1 MKKVSFFTLI
11 CVAGIGLGGCTTGAD
26 PHISMAPPTYV
37 EELPSRVQGNGVGN
51 PGSLFGRGDN
61 PLFSDRKAMNVND
74 IVTVIIRENA
84 NQSSQADR
92 STSKDSLTSLQGGAF
107 TTPEGSPLKGPL
119 NDINKI
125 AGIGFSAGSGS
136 SYSGGG
142 STSRTEAFTTTIS
155 ARIIKVL
162 SNGNYFIEGS
172 KEILLNNEKQIMQIS
187 GVIRPYDIS
196 QYNEIESRHI
206 SDAKI
211 LYKTEGDLQRATDK
225 PWGTRV
231 LETIWPF

>member
-1 MKKVSFFTLI
+1 MKRSYFFVLF
-11 CVAGIGLGGCTTGAD
+11 CLVGFGFSGCGTGAN
-26 PHISMAPPTYV
+26 PHISMEPPVYV
-37 EELPSRVQGNGVGN
+37 EEMPSRVQGGGVGN
-51 PGSLFGRGDN
+51 LGSLFGKGDN

-74 IVTVIIRENA
+74 IVTVIISENA
-84 NQSSQADR
+84 NQSSQSNR
-92 STSKDSLTSLQGGAF
+92 STTKDSTTALNSGSF
-107 TTPEGSPLKGPL
+107 TTPAGSPLQGPL
-119 NDINKI
+119 NDVNKI
-125 AGIGFSAGSGS
+125 AGIGFSAGGAH
-136 SYSGGG
+136 SYSGSG
-142 STSRTEAFTTTIS
+142 TASRVETFTTTVS

-162 SNGNYFIEGS
+162 TNGNYFIEGS

-196 QYNEIESRHI
+196 QNNEIESRYI

-211 LYKTEGDLQRATDK
+211 LYRTEGDLQRAMDK